1 MIEKIFGLLAV
12 SCALVQYIPYIHGIL
27 KGNIRPQRVAW
38 LIWFALGG
46 VIFFSQLAK
55 GGSASLWVTCMQM
68 TGNLIVFLLGL
79 KYGYGRFTKRDAMS
93 LVIAAFGLVLWAI
106 TKEPT
111 VALLIAIGV
120 DSIGA
125 ILVATKAYRD
135 PHSEALS
142 TWVFSASAGLCAAL
156 AVGTLEK
163 PILLLYPLYVV
174 LNSGITAITI
184 ALRKPLMERLRQ
196 LEAELERALEPAD

>member
-1 MIEKIFGLLAV
+1 MIEKTFGLLAV
-12 SCALVQYIPYIHGIL
+12 LCALIQYIPYIYGIL
-27 KGNIRPQRVAW
+27 KGTIKPQRVAW

-46 VIFFSQLAK
+46 VIFFTQLAK

-68 TGNLIVFLLGL
+68 TGNLIVFLLGI
-79 KYGYGRFTKRDAMS
+79 KYGYGQFTKRDSMS
-93 LVIAAFGLVLWAI
+93 LVVAAFGLVLWVL

-111 VALLIAIGV
+111 TALCIAILV

-135 PHSEALS
+135 PHSETLS
-142 TWVFSASAGLCAAL
+142 TWIFSASAGLCAAL

-163 PILLLYPLYVV
+163 PVLLLYPVYVL
-174 LNSGITAITI
+174 LNSGAIALTI
-184 ALRKPLMERLRQ
+184 ALRKPIMSRLEHTQ
-196 LEAELERALEPAD
+196 TNALPLEAAD